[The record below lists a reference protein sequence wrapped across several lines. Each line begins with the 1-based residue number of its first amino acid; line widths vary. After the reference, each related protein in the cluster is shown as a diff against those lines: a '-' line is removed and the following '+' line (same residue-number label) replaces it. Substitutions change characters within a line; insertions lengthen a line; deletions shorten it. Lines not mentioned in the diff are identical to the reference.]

1 MAEHNELGKI
11 GEETAAFYL
20 EEKGYA
26 IRERNWRKGHLE
38 LDIVA
43 QQDAELV
50 FVEVKTRATADFQ
63 EPQEAVDRKK
73 IRRIVLA
80 ANAYIRQNDISLPIR
95 FDIVTVVGDAGKFR
109 IEHIED
115 AFYPPM
121 FH

>member
-26 IRERNWRKGHLE
+26 IRERNWRRGHLE